1 MSATHTDEARAE
13 REAADWFAKLN
24 SLSITTR
31 ALEDFQRWRQSPAND
46 AAYERMEALWQVG
59 GRLKGDPD
67 TRRDVAAALA
77 RGARRRR
84 FGVLWSARARTAYGV
99 AALAAG
105 ALVAV
110 TFVLGQGDTY
120 STGVGEQRLVSLQDG
135 TRIRLDT
142 DTRLRV
148 KFSDRGRDVRLE
160 QGQAFFN
167 VAHDAAR
174 PFVVKADQTA
184 IRALGTR
191 FDVRLVDADVKV
203 TLVQGAVEVTSAKS
217 DAAWRL
223 RPGQSISTEG
233 AAPTPRPVDVATAT
247 SWTSGRLTFRSMP
260 LAQAVAEVNRYS
272 RDKVVV
278 DAERLKSVPVSGV
291 FDVGDTEAFVVAV
304 CDLFELQAERQ
315 HGEIR
320 LTPIT

>member
-1 MSATHTDEARAE
+1 MSPAQTDGDKAA
-13 REAADWFAKLN
+13 REAADWFARLN
-24 SLSITTR
+24 SLSITSR

-46 AAYERMEALWQVG
+46 AAYERMEALWEVG

-84 FGVLWSARARTAYGV
+84 FGFLWTPRARTAYGV

-105 ALVAV
+105 ALLAV
-110 TFVLGQGDTY
+110 TLVLGQGDTY

-135 TRIRLDT
+135 SRIRLDT
-142 DTRLRV
+142 DTRLV
-148 KFSDRGRDVRLE
+148 VTFNDVGRQVRLV
-160 QGQAFFN
+160 QGQAFFD
-167 VAHDAAR
+167 VAHDATR

-184 IRALGTR
+184 VRALGTR
-191 FDVRLVDADVKV
+191 FDVRRVDEDVKV
-203 TLVQGAVEVTSAKS
+203 TLVQGAVEVTEARS
-217 DAAWRL
+217 DKAWRL
-223 RPGQSISTEG
+223 QPGQSISTE
-233 AAPTPRPVDVATAT
+233 APVPAPRPVDVAAAT

-260 LAQAVAEVNRYS
+260 LHQAVAEVNRYS
-272 RDKVVV
+272 REKVVV
-278 DAERLKSVPVSGV
+278 DAARLQTVTVSGV

-304 CDLFELQAERQ
+304 CDLFELRPERGR
-315 HGEIR
+315 GEIR